1 MAVTLEL
8 TQAGSGTNVIHAQP
22 GDTITIAAA
31 SVVNNAQIAAAASAL
46 TQLTTIT
53 GVKFAID
60 TTGDAS

>member
-8 TQAGSGTNVIHAQP
+8 TQAGSAATVIHAQP
-22 GDTITIAAA
+22 GDTITFAAA
-31 SVVNNAQIAAAASAL
+31 SVVNNAQLAAAAASL
-46 TQLTTIT
+46 QQLTTIT